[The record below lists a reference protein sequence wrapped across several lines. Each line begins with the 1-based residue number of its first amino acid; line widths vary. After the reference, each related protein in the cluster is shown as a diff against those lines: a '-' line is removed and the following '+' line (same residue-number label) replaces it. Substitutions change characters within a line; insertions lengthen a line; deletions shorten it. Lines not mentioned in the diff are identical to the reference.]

1 VDIGRHAILS
11 GDPDE
16 FESSAGASDV
26 LVSAETCEALEDW
39 TAADLLGD
47 PAVGAKQLTNSKV
60 DYLTAV
66 GQCEAVGAR
75 LCTAEELNDG
85 ENNEGWKGTAGWVD
99 GDCPK
104 SHKAVKAPLRAG

>member
-1 VDIGRHAILS
+1 MDIGRHAILS

-75 LCTAEELNDG
+75 LCTAEVRSDSIGFVPVSRRLRQYS
-85 ENNEGWKGTAGWVD
+85 
-99 GDCPK
+99 GDNIDPF
-104 SHKAVKAPLRAG
+104 